1 MVRGFYNQNDT
12 TFPMIMETETDKKN
26 PGGRPLKFK
35 TVKLLQKEIDAY
47 FAECD
52 PHVAER
58 PALVFQ
64 KDSSGTILNNLPK
77 VPGKEHYVTDQI
89 AYTVTGLA
97 LALDTTRETLMD
109 YQRSDKYSDTILRA
123 KLKILNFSER
133 SLFTSKNTNG
143 IQFSMKNN
151 FNWKDKTEVE
161 KSGTPD
167 VAVVNIVNYAD
178 IKDEDI

>member
-1 MVRGFYNQNDT
+1 
-12 TFPMIMETETDKKN
+12 MIMETETDKKN
-26 PGGRPLKFK
+26 PGGRPLKFR
-35 TVKLLQKEIDAY
+35 TVKILQSAIDKY

-52 PHVAER
+52 PHIAER

-64 KDSSGTILNNLPK
+64 KNDSGIILNNLPK
-77 VPGKEHYVTDQI
+77 VPGTEYYVTDQI

-133 SLFTSKNTNG
+133 SLFTAKNTNG

-161 KSGTPD
+161 KTGDPE
-167 VAVVNIVNYAD
+167 VAVVNIVSYAD
-178 IKDEDI
+178 IKDKDITT